1 MLPRCVPVLSRC
13 ANPAAAQGEAENM
26 ASDPQNETNKRPRTL
41 SELFENAQ
49 IAWKLIR
56 DPRLSPWI
64 RFGLPLLAGAYLLMP
79 IDIIPDVF
87 LGLGQLDDLAVI
99 WIAMQLLLRF
109 APDDIVSQYRSGAK
123 AGPAKQQQST
133 DDVID
138 GNYRVVD

>member
-1 MLPRCVPVLSRC
+1 
-13 ANPAAAQGEAENM
+13 M
-26 ASDPQNETNKRPRTL
+26 ASEPQNETSKRPRTL

-49 IAWKLIR
+49 VAWKLIR

-79 IDIIPDVF
+79 IDILPDAF

-99 WIAMQLLLRF
+99 WIAMQMLLRL
-109 APDDIVSQYRSGAK
+109 APDDIVTQYRSGAK
-123 AGPAKQQQST
+123 PGPAKKEQST

>member
-1 MLPRCVPVLSRC
+1 
-13 ANPAAAQGEAENM
+13 M
-26 ASDPQNETNKRPRTL
+26 APDPQNETSKRPRTL

-49 IAWKLIR
+49 VAWKLIR

-87 LGLGQLDDLAVI
+87 VGLGQLDDLAVI
-99 WIAMQLLLRF
+99 WIAMQLLLRL
-109 APDDIVSQYRSGAK
+109 APDDMVSQYRSGAK
-123 AGPAKQQQST
+123 PGPAKQQQST

-138 GNYRVVD
+138 GSYRVVD

>member
-1 MLPRCVPVLSRC
+1 MTP
-13 ANPAAAQGEAENM
+13 
-26 ASDPQNETNKRPRTL
+26 DPQTETSKRPRTL

-49 IAWKLIR
+49 VAWKLIR

-79 IDIIPDVF
+79 IDILPDAF

-99 WIAMQLLLRF
+99 WIAMQLLLRL
-109 APDDIVSQYRSGAK
+109 APDDIVSQYRSGDK
-123 AGPAKQQQST
+123 PGPAKQSKQST

-138 GNYRVVD
+138 GNYRVID